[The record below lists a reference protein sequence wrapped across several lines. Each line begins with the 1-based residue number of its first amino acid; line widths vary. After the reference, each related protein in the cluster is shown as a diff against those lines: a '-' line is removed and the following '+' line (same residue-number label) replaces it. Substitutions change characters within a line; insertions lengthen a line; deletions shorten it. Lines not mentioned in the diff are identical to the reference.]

1 MGEIKGFVM
10 SLVCASAAS
19 ALIDGF
25 VPDGTVKKYVR
36 YLISLCILLILLTPL
51 KGIIGMLPSVK
62 ADTDMSYESV
72 EAIARANSLVAMY
85 IEESLTEKFSLGAG
99 EVDAVYENG
108 KISVDIKRHI
118 GLIESDI
125 VLFIKNNYGVLA
137 EVRFYE

>member
-25 VPDGTVKKYVR
+25 VPDGSVKKYVR

-62 ADTDMSYESV
+62 ADADMDYESV

-85 IEESLTEKFSLGAG
+85 IEDSVAQKFSLEEG
-99 EVDAVYENG
+99 EIDAVYENG
-108 KISVDIKRHI
+108 KISVSIKRHI
-118 GLIESDI
+118 GIFESDI
-125 VLFIKNNYGVLA
+125 VQFIKNNYGVLA
-137 EVRFYE
+137 EVKFYE

>member
-51 KGIIGMLPSVK
+51 KSVIVKLPSVT

-85 IEESLTEKFSLGAG
+85 IEDSVADKFSLAEG

-108 KISVDIKRHI
+108 KISVNIKRHI
-118 GLIESDI
+118 GLIESDV
-125 VLFIKNNYGVLA
+125 VLFIKNSYGVLA
-137 EVRFYE
+137 EVKFYE